1 MLPFNI
7 GVPEVVVILGI
18 ALLVFGPKKLPE
30 LGRNLG
36 KGLKNFKESLSS
48 AANEVKSGFNE
59 ESETGDKGQETENN
73 KKEEIS
79 AKGS

>member
-7 GVPEVVVILGI
+7 GVPEVIVILGL

-48 AANEVKSGFNE
+48 AANEAKAGFNE
-59 ESETGDKGQETENN
+59 DLETENS

-79 AKGS
+79 AKS